1 MEKLTLGKSY
11 EILDVKKNST
21 PEEIKKAYKKLA
33 LKYHP
38 DRPNGDEHKF
48 KKISEAYEI
57 ITQSKESG
65 NANMN
70 ANMNAFFGRH
80 PMNDFFSNDDVFNFV
95 FNSNIN
101 KPGVGNTVYTE
112 ERTTFTPSKKIR
124 IKTQIINGVKTSEI
138 HETHLSFE

>member
-1 MEKLTLGKSY
+1 MEKLTLGNSY
-11 EILDVKKNST
+11 EILGVKKSST

-48 KKISEAYEI
+48 KRIAQAYEV

-70 ANMNAFFGRH
+70 EFFGRH
-80 PMNDFFSNDDVFNFV
+80 PMNDFFSNDEVFNFV

-101 KPGVGNTVYTE
+101 KRGVGNAVYTE